1 MRKCIVAGNWKM
13 NGNLAANA
21 ELVTGLLSAGFGSD
35 CVDVLVCPPAV
46 YIPQVAALL
55 QGREIS
61 LGAQNASAFEKGAY
75 TGDISLS
82 MLAEFG
88 VRYVIL
94 GHSERRALFGEDD
107 AQVADKFRAVVAAGI
122 TPIICIGETLEER
135 QAGQTLDVVSR
146 QLRAV
151 LEVADKATLANAVVA
166 YEPVW
171 AIGSGLTATPEQA
184 QEVHQALRSLIAE
197 YDAAAALKIRILYG
211 GSVTADSAAQ
221 LFAKPDIDG
230 GLVGGASLK
239 AKDFLAICSAA
250 ADASANG

>member
-1 MRKCIVAGNWKM
+1 MRKSIVAGNWKM

-21 ELVTGLLSAGFGSD
+21 ELVKGLLSTRSGGD
-35 CVDVLVCPPAV
+35 NVDVLVCPPAV

-55 QGREIS
+55 QGSDIS

-75 TGDISLS
+75 TGDLSLC

-88 VRYVIL
+88 VQYVIL

-107 AQVADKFRAVVAAGI
+107 AQVADKFHAVVAAGA
-122 TPIICIGETLEER
+122 TPIVCVGETLQER
-135 QAGQTLDVVSR
+135 QAGQTLEVVSR

-151 LEVADKATLANAVVA
+151 LEVADKAKLADAVVA

-171 AIGSGLTATPEQA
+171 AIGTGLTATPEQA
-184 QEVHQALRSLIAE
+184 QEVHQALRALIAE
-197 YDAAAALKIRILYG
+197 YDAAAALKVRILYG

-221 LFAKPDIDG
+221 LFEKPDIDG

-250 ADASANG
+250 AGASANG

>member
-1 MRKCIVAGNWKM
+1 MRKSIVAGNWKM
-13 NGNLAANA
+13 HGNLAANA
-21 ELVTGLLSAGFGSD
+21 ALVTDLLNTRFPGDA
-35 CVDVLVCPPAV
+35 VDILVCPPAV

-55 QGREIS
+55 QGGGIA

-88 VRYVIL
+88 VQYVIL

-107 AQVADKFRAVVAAGI
+107 AQVAEKFKAVMASGVK
-122 TPIICIGETLEER
+122 PIICIGETLDER
-135 QAGQTLDVVSR
+135 NAGQTLDVTAR
-146 QLRAV
+146 QLKAV
-151 LEVADKATLANAVVA
+151 LDVVDTDSLSEAIVA

-171 AIGSGLTATPEQA
+171 AIGTGLTATPEQA
-184 QEVHQALRSLIAE
+184 QEVHHALRELIAS
-197 YDAAAALKIRILYG
+197 YDADAAAKVRILYG

-221 LFAKPDIDG
+221 LFAQPDIDG

>member
-1 MRKCIVAGNWKM
+1 MRKSIVAGNWKM
-13 NGNLAANA
+13 NGSLAANA
-21 ELVTGLLSAGFGSD
+21 ELVAGLLNARSGGDSI
-35 CVDVLVCPPAV
+35 DVLVCPPAV

-55 QGREIS
+55 QGSHIS

-82 MLAEFG
+82 MLAEFD
-88 VRYVIL
+88 VQYVIL
-94 GHSERRALFGEDD
+94 GHSERRALFGEND
-107 AQVADKFRAVVAAGI
+107 AQVAAKFCAAMASGA
-122 TPIICIGETLEER
+122 TPIVCVGETLEER
-135 QAGQTLDVVSR
+135 EAGQTIDVVRR
-146 QLRAV
+146 QLGAV
-151 LEVADKATLANAVVA
+151 LEVADTAVLANAVVA

-171 AIGSGLTATPEQA
+171 AIGTGLTATPEQA
-184 QEVHQALRSLIAE
+184 QEVHQALRALIAE
-197 YDAAAALKIRILYG
+197 YDAAAALKVRILYG

>member
-1 MRKCIVAGNWKM
+1 MRKSIVAGNWKM
-13 NGNLAANA
+13 NGSLAANA
-21 ELVTGLLSAGFGSD
+21 ELVTGLLSTHSGYD
-35 CVDVLVCPPAV
+35 NVDVLVCPPAV

-55 QGREIS
+55 QGSDIS

-88 VRYVIL
+88 VQYVIL

-107 AQVADKFRAVVAAGI
+107 AQVADKFQAVVAAGA
-122 TPIICIGETLEER
+122 TPIVCVGETLEER
-135 QAGQTLDVVSR
+135 QAGETLDVVGR

-151 LEVADKATLANAVVA
+151 LDVADKAALADAVVA

-171 AIGSGLTATPEQA
+171 AIGTGLTATPEQA
-184 QEVHQALRSLIAE
+184 QEVHQALRALIAE
-197 YDAAAALKIRILYG
+197 YDAAAALKVRILYG
-211 GSVTADSAAQ
+211 GSVTADSAVQ
-221 LFAKPDIDG
+221 LFKQPDIDG